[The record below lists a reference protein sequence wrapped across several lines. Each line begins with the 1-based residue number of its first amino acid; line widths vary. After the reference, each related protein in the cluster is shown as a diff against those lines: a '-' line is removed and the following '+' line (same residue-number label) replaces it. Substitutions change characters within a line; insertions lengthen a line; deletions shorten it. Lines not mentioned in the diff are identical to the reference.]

1 MKIYFNFSWDFIL
14 THGLFIE
21 KLFVCFFLIYM
32 YLEFSGCLSLLLI
45 LEFSLLSLESINLC
59 VYVLRS
65 NQSILR
71 EINPEYSLEGL
82 MLKLKLQYFGHL
94 TRKANSMEKSLML
107 GKIEGR
113 RRRGHQRMRWLDGIT
128 DTKDV
133 NVGRLRE
140 MDGKGQGGRA
150 CCSPWSCKESNMTGQ
165 LNNSNNLHLNA
176 ISTVCS

>member
-1 MKIYFNFSWDFIL
+1 M
-14 THGLFIE
+14 GLFLGS
-21 KLFVCFFLIYM
+21 LFYSF
-32 YLEFSGCLSLLLI
+32 G
-45 LEFSLLSLESINLC
+45 LC

-94 TRKANSMEKSLML
+94 TRKADSMEKSLML

-140 MDGKGQGGRA
+140 MDG
-150 CCSPWSCKESNMTGQ
+150 
-165 LNNSNNLHLNA
+165 
-176 ISTVCS
+176 

>member
-1 MKIYFNFSWDFIL
+1 M
-14 THGLFIE
+14 
-21 KLFVCFFLIYM
+21 
-32 YLEFSGCLSLLLI
+32 
-45 LEFSLLSLESINLC
+45 LSLESINLC

-82 MLKLKLQYFGHL
+82 MLKLKLRYFGHL
-94 TRKANSMEKSLML
+94 TRKADSMEKSLML
-107 GKIEGR
+107 GRIEGR

-133 NVGRLRE
+133 NVGKLQE
-140 MDGKGQGGRA
+140 MDGKGQGGLA
-150 CCSPWSCKESNMTGQ
+150 CCSPWSCKESNTTGQ
-165 LNNSNNLHLNA
+165 MNNPHSNA